1 MSSWDFR
8 AALPAAALLL
18 YALVGERDWP
28 GWAYLP
34 WLLFLWFIV
43 EAATGLAATYASAK
57 DDAEIHHE
65 AGIAR
70 HRSSWVEIV
79 RDGARLGAAPFL
91 WLAAAS
97 LAAWLAGADE
107 PDGFARA
114 WPAALGA
121 ALLAFVTGLA
131 TYAAHVRAC
140 ERRFRAR

>member
-1 MSSWDFR
+1 MSSWDVR
-8 AALPAAALLL
+8 AALPAFALLA

-28 GWAYLP
+28 GWSWLP
-34 WLLFLWFIV
+34 WLLVLWFLV

-65 AGIAR
+65 AGVAR
-70 HRSSWVEIV
+70 HRSAWTEIV

-97 LAAWLAGADE
+97 LVATLAGAD
-107 PDGFARA
+107 GTFARA

-121 ALLAFVTGLA
+121 AILAFVTGLA
-131 TYAAHVRAC
+131 AYAAHVRAC
-140 ERRFRAR
+140 ERRFRTR